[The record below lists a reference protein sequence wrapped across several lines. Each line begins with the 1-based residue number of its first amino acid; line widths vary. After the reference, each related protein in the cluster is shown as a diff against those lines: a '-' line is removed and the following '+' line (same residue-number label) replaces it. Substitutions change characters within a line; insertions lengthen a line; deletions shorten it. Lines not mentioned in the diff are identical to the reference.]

1 MVRSAAS
8 RRAGIAAVGLVPA
21 TFTQRLQTL
30 APAAV
35 ARAARVI
42 AQPSTQYKGL
52 PPLASSS
59 KLARNRQWR
68 QELAAI
74 ALRAQL
80 GRELLGDVP
89 GKDDRALRLVGEQPT
104 FLDHRNGRPRHALA
118 DLERARDLADVV
130 DDRLVEAEI
139 IDEGGGAR
147 GRADAADA
155 RASLLEIANHR
166 EEPKL
171 RQHHVVAENFQPREH
186 RLPARLGGEHFR
198 DAVID
203 RLRAA
208 PPGIDANRSA
218 VSRDRSGVKDFEPV
232 HLQEVGEAVE
242 RVVPQVLMIDGVVLQ
257 PIQQTDEVVRFG
269 YEHAVGTDEIENAF
283 DDRMHIL
290 DMRKAIRRRH
300 HARAAVLAL
309 DLGGH
314 RRGEVAHEGWDA
326 AAVGDLADLGRLDA
340 EDAVVL
346 EVREQRAVIRAD
358 VDDEILRSKLEQ
370 RRGLRI
376 ELGKIIAQ
384 QLGGAAGVGIFGRED
399 DDGIDRQAELHQ

>member
-68 QELAAI
+68 QELTAI

-80 GRELLGDVP
+80 GRELVGDVP
-89 GKDDRALRLVGEQPT
+89 GEDDRAIGLVGEQPT
-104 FLDHRNGRPRHALA
+104 FLDHGNGRPRHALA

-139 IDEGGGAR
+139 VDEGGGAR
-147 GRADAADA
+147 GCADAADA
-155 RASLLEIANHR
+155 RAPLLEVANHR

-171 RQHHVVAENFQPREH
+171 RKH
-186 RLPARLGGEHFR
+186 RVPARLGGEHFG

-208 PPGIDANRSA
+208 PRGIDADRSA
-218 VSRDRSGVKDFEPV
+218 VGWNRPRVKDFEPV
-232 HLQEVGEAVE
+232 HIQEIGEAVE
-242 RVVPQVLMIDGVVLQ
+242 RVVPQVLVIDGVVLQ
-257 PIQQTDEVVRFG
+257 PIEQT
-269 YEHAVGTDEIENAF
+269 
-283 DDRMHIL
+283 
-290 DMRKAIRRRH
+290 
-300 HARAAVLAL
+300 
-309 DLGGH
+309 
-314 RRGEVAHEGWDA
+314 
-326 AAVGDLADLGRLDA
+326 
-340 EDAVVL
+340 
-346 EVREQRAVIRAD
+346 
-358 VDDEILRSKLEQ
+358 
-370 RRGLRI
+370 
-376 ELGKIIAQ
+376 
-384 QLGGAAGVGIFGRED
+384 
-399 DDGIDRQAELHQ
+399 